1 MVCTYQNPQNFTQWV
16 VTEAS
21 WRPKG
26 LRKKNEDCHKRIS
39 MANIQ
44 NPFLKGRTFRTN
56 IRNQTK

>member
-21 WRPKG
+21 PRPRG
-26 LRKKNEDCHKRIS
+26 PRRNEDCHKRIS

-44 NPFLKGRTFRTN
+44 SPSLKGRTFRTN
-56 IRNQTK
+56 IRNQAK